1 MSAAGPV
8 RVRIV
13 RLPGFEDVALPEAH
27 TGGASGLDLHAAL
40 NGGEVIE
47 PGQRATIPTGIA
59 VALPPGTEAQV
70 RPRSGLSAKHGVTVL
85 NAPGTIDSDYRG
97 EIKVLLVNLG
107 AEPFEVSRG
116 MRIAQLVVTP
126 VLAVE
131 LEEVVALPT
140 SARGENGLG
149 STGVSAATADGGT

>member
-1 MSAAGPV
+1 MTLPRWAISA
-8 RVRIV
+8 R
-13 RLPGFEDVALPEAH
+13 
-27 TGGASGLDLHAAL
+27 
-40 NGGEVIE
+40 
-47 PGQRATIPTGIA
+47 A